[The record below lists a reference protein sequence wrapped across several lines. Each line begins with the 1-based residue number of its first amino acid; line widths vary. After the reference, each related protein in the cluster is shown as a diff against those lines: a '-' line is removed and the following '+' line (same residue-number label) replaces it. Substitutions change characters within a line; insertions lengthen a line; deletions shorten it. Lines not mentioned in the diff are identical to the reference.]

1 MGATSFLSRTDGNSY
16 GMSHVSTRDMGCPQW
31 TRDVEGRPGHE
42 WLEEEE
48 EEGEEESMDVYT
60 VNSHLQSS
68 ISSCREG
75 IQKQLATLGGYVS
88 QADDIETLQEIKSLI
103 TAALNISKVNRCKA
117 TLPLPSNEPA
127 NKNIAVQRP
136 FFSTKRKRKPANVR
150 LPKPTTKEKEGIC
163 EILVSGGFGNKATPL
178 QHSTFSK

>member
-1 MGATSFLSRTDGNSY
+1 MFTCNCPDALIRATICKHIHLLVRTTSGLEE
-16 GMSHVSTRDMGCPQW
+16 
-31 TRDVEGRPGHE
+31 EG
-42 WLEEEE
+42 LEEEE
-48 EEGEEESMDVYT
+48 GEGEEESMDVYT

-75 IQKQLATLGGYVS
+75 IQKQLATQGGYVS

-136 FFSTKRKRKPANVR
+136 FFSTKRKRKPANV
-150 LPKPTTKEKEGIC
+150 TT
-163 EILVSGGFGNKATPL
+163 VP
-178 QHSTFSK
+178 